1 VADDGANVGADH
13 GGALGSPIEHDT
25 RDERREEQSQCQEAS
40 DDGSHDLTSALVIA
54 GDAPEIP
61 PESPGPA
68 RPSKCMTTRRTAMAK
83 RILVPLDRDETSTAV
98 LPIVADIAR
107 SSGATVRLLHVAP
120 IPEERVGAHGRII
133 AYASQEME
141 RIEHDRRHY
150 LKEAEAR
157 LEGVPAE
164 AVVRFGDPVEE
175 ILREAD
181 AFDADLV
188 AVTAEDRGWL
198 GHLLGGVAD
207 RVFHK
212 AEVPVIVLGTK

>member
-1 VADDGANVGADH
+1 
-13 GGALGSPIEHDT
+13 
-25 RDERREEQSQCQEAS
+25 
-40 DDGSHDLTSALVIA
+40 
-54 GDAPEIP
+54 
-61 PESPGPA
+61 
-68 RPSKCMTTRRTAMAK
+68 MAK